1 MNTLTIK
8 RSGYENNKNKTE
20 REEERGNNKSS
31 LDTHIKIQIKVTETL
46 TSILRIECSIY
57 YDICI

>member
-20 REEERGNNKSS
+20 REEERGNNK
-31 LDTHIKIQIKVTETL
+31 LQIKITETL
-46 TSILRIECSIY
+46 ASIQRIEC
-57 YDICI
+57 